1 MNNMNKEQQ
10 KVEANKVYRAI
21 IAPAWKA
28 YQAISAPA
36 WNDYQAKIEK
46 IEKIEKDDI
55 ITVKGKRYK
64 LIEE

>member
-1 MNNMNKEQQ
+1 MDKEQQ

-21 IAPAWKA
+21 MDPAWKA

-36 WNDYQAKIEK
+36 WNAYQAK